1 MRTKHLLYTMAL
13 ASVFAACTQDEFVTE
28 SGNSNPLEGRKSLG
42 KITLV
47 EPEAAST
54 RWAVEDW
61 YKITPEVGDGFSY
74 LLVDD
79 PLTGLAGQH
88 EYPIDNYQLID
99 QIHTNYVFKLGA
111 QGWTSD
117 ANLVEGNYLLVGPD
131 QDVQNRKPV
140 EITLPAEQNLA
151 LGKDGKVDPLS
162 IIKEFNESGN
172 PIYIGHRFL
181 SEGSDYNNKLPARYH
196 IFAYPEITVKNSA
209 PAGATEVPR
218 VVKVVL
224 KSADETRPFVIN
236 APLDNVKAAKALTN
250 ESFEAAGID
259 TKDQYVVGAW
269 EGYMNDTLGIN
280 KKDLMVEQ
288 KFDKTQKVNQQP
300 IPADAT
306 YEVTDRA
313 TGMKWSTF
321 KYNKG
326 LGGSTSDL
334 LAEQPTSVSPYIV
347 INMPGE
353 GVDLKAQESF
363 KFNAIIPAGQYNMD
377 ENLIIYAVL
386 SNGEVWKK
394 DMKSN
399 NELVNINP
407 GKRYPQEDYNG
418 TEVRNEKGMYFT
430 IDVYNVSDGVSEYEK
445 VPADEL
451 PGIGDADAVMTTEE
465 LVEALA
471 KESSTTTKNIT
482 IGGKNVVYDQRAEQ
496 ALANNNAQIVNI
508 LGHIKIEG
516 AEDKALTINS
526 KVSFADAVINKG
538 TVVFNSTTATLG
550 TVLVGKDATFE
561 LRNAGMIDTDND
573 DTPDAYTAE
582 IHNAGTLKLYSKSFA
597 NVYNY
602 ETLEVYK
609 DVRDANIK
617 STDHACT
624 DDAEHQRIISEAV
637 KLTPSVDLKA
647 VNLGGGQYDLGKFTV
662 NEANL
667 DYPIVVESVDKDH
680 VAELELGT
688 NVTIVKNGK
697 IENNGKISN
706 SASTL
711 TVANGLGET
720 LTNGVNGNIES
731 AVIIEGASH
740 TLAQLAAPGVPA
752 ADYKE
757 AATVTN
763 SGKMDAVTVNG
774 KLVMKSG
781 SRVKTVEMALGAN
794 GEIDNTDKGVIET
807 INNDE
812 VTVFAEFTSLDLS
825 TENAREAATN
835 KIKGYTSSYKVEVI
849 RLTGAMSL
857 GNGSWND
864 FKKTGNTITE
874 IEFAEN
880 SSANMGDGTFETDFN
895 ISVSAPDIEWN
906 GNRTDSSRFNTTGTA
921 SRKQYV
927 DTENGRK
934 VAKSGNV
941 VFNNCDSSKENDL
954 KL

>member
-28 SGNSNPLEGRKSLG
+28 GGNSNPLEGRKSLG

-61 YKITPEVGDGFSY
+61 YKITPEIGDGFSY

-88 EYPIDNYQLID
+88 EYPIDNYVLVD
-99 QIHTNYVFKLGA
+99 RIHTNYVFKLGA
-111 QGWTSD
+111 QGWTND
-117 ANLVEGNYLLVGPD
+117 ANLVEGNYLLVGPA
-131 QDVQNRKPV
+131 QNVQNRKPV
-140 EITLPAEQNLA
+140 EVTLPAEQNLTV
-151 LGKDGKVDPLS
+151 GTDGKVDPLS
-162 IIKEFNESGN
+162 IIKEFNKSGY

-181 SEGSDYNNKLPARYH
+181 SEGSKYNNVLPARYH

-224 KSADETRPFVIN
+224 KSEDETKPFVIN
-236 APLDNVKAAKALTN
+236 APLDNENAAKVLTN

-306 YEVTDRA
+306 YEVTDRK

-363 KFNAIIPAGQYNMD
+363 KFNAIIPAGSYDMTED
-377 ENLIIYAVL
+377 LIIYAVL
-386 SNGEVWKK
+386 SNGDVWKK
-394 DMKSN
+394 KVNSN
-399 NELVNINP
+399 NKEININP

-418 TEVRNEKGMYFT
+418 TEVRAEKGLYFT

-445 VPADEL
+445 VDASQL

-465 LVEALA
+465 LVAALA
-471 KESSTTTKNIT
+471 EKSSTTTKNIT
-482 IGGKNVVYDQRAEQ
+482 IGGKNVVYDQRAED

-516 AEDKALTINS
+516 GEKEALTINS

-550 TVLVGKDATFE
+550 TVLVGKDATLE
-561 LRNAGMIDTDND
+561 LRDAGFGIDSDNNG
-573 DTPDAYTAE
+573 TLDAYSAE
-582 IHNAGTLKLYSKSFA
+582 IHNAGTLKLYSTDFA
-597 NVYNY
+597 KVYNY
-602 ETLEVYK
+602 ETLEVYT
-609 DVRDANIK
+609 DVTKAEI
-617 STDHACT
+617 TTEDHACS
-624 DDAEHQRIISEAV
+624 DNQHIISAAV
-637 KLTPSVDLKA
+637 NLTPSVNVKYQVLADDTFVPGVYK
-647 VNLGGGQYDLGKFTV
+647 V

-667 DYPIVVESVDKDH
+667 DYPIVVESLDKTN
-680 VAELELGT
+680 VAKLVLGK

-697 IENNGKISN
+697 IENNGKISSDN
-706 SASTL
+706 SETL
-711 TVANGLGET
+711 TVQNGLGET
-720 LTNGVNGNIES
+720 LTNGVNGDIES
-731 AVIIEGASH
+731 EVIIEGASH
-740 TLAQLAAPGVPA
+740 TIAQLPVDEELYKAAA
-752 ADYKE
+752 Q
-757 AATVTN
+757 VTN
-763 SGKMDAVTVNG
+763 NGKMNKVQVDGQLILGAGSSIEGAVTQING
-774 KLVMKSG
+774 DMG
-781 SRVKTVEMALGAN
+781 Y
-794 GEIDNTDKGVIET
+794 IDNTNMGVIRGT
-807 INNDE
+807 
-812 VTVFAEFTSLDLS
+812 VTGNVEIYAIFPGLDLS
-825 TENAREAATN
+825 TPTAVQAAQD
-835 KIKGYTSSYKVEVI
+835 KINGYTESYKVAVA
-849 RLTGAMSL
+849 RLTGAVTIGNNDVTLNAGSTIKQLDFAKDSSL
-857 GNGSWND
+857 EIGDAVFTTSGITMAVSYENVQWNGNSAGTSKFNWSGMPAKKKEYVD
-864 FKKTGNTITE
+864 IEDGKYVKKTG
-874 IEFAEN
+874 
-880 SSANMGDGTFETDFN
+880 
-895 ISVSAPDIEWN
+895 
-906 GNRTDSSRFNTTGTA
+906 
-921 SRKQYV
+921 YV
-927 DTENGRK
+927 K
-934 VAKSGNV
+934 H
-941 VFNNCDSSKENDL
+941 NNCKDNTGL
-954 KL
+954 AQR

>member
-54 RWAVEDW
+54 RWTVDDW

-88 EYPIDNYQLID
+88 DYPIDNYVLVN

-140 EITLPAEQNLA
+140 EVTLPAEQNLTA
-151 LGKDGKVDPLS
+151 GTDGKVDPLS
-162 IIKEFNESGN
+162 IIKEFNESGY

-181 SEGSDYNNKLPARYH
+181 SEGSDYNNVLPARYH

-224 KSADETRPFVIN
+224 KSADEARPFVIN
-236 APLDNVKAAKALTN
+236 APLDNVKAAKVLTN

-259 TKDQYVVGAW
+259 TKDQYVVGTW

-306 YEVTDRA
+306 YEVTDR
-313 TGMKWSTF
+313 TSGMKWSTF
-321 KYNKG
+321 RYNKG

-334 LAEQPTSVSPYIV
+334 LADNPTSVSPYIV

-363 KFNAIIPAGQYNMD
+363 KFNAVIPAGKYNMN

-386 SNGEVWKK
+386 SNGEVWRKE
-394 DMKSN
+394 MKSN
-399 NELVNINP
+399 EEYVNINP

-418 TEVRNEKGMYFT
+418 TEVRPEKGMYFT

-445 VPADEL
+445 VPASEL
-451 PGIGDADAVMTTEE
+451 PGIGDADAVMTTNE
-465 LVEALA
+465 LIEALA
-471 KESSTTTKNIT
+471 EKSSTTTKNIT
-482 IGGKNVVYDQRAEQ
+482 IGGKDVVYDQRAEA
-496 ALANNNAQIVNI
+496 ALANNNAQVVNI
-508 LGHIKIEG
+508 LGHIKIDG
-516 AEDKALTINS
+516 GKDGLTINP
-526 KVSFADAVINKG
+526 KVSFADAAIDNG
-538 TVVFNSTTATLG
+538 TVVFNSDEATLG
-550 TVLVGKDATFE
+550 TVLVGKGATLE
-561 LRNAGMIDTDND
+561 LRDAGQDENNE
-573 DTPDAYTAE
+573 YTAE
-582 IHNAGTLKLYSKSFA
+582 IHNAGTLKLYSTDFA
-597 NVYNY
+597 KVYNY
-602 ETLEVYK
+602 ETLEVYT
-609 DVRDANIK
+609 DVTTAKI
-617 STDHACT
+617 TTEDHACS
-624 DDAEHQRIISEAV
+624 DNQHIISEAV
-637 KLTPSVDLKA
+637 NLTPSVDVKYQVLADDKFVA
-647 VNLGGGQYDLGKFTV
+647 GKYKVT
-662 NEANL
+662 ESEL
-667 DYPIVVESVDKDH
+667 DYPVVVESKDKDN
-680 VAELELGT
+680 VAELVLGAD
-688 NVTIVKNGK
+688 VKIVKNGSIK
-697 IENNGKISN
+697 NNGKIISDKG
-706 SASTL
+706 SKTL
-711 TVANGLGET
+711 TVARGLGET
-720 LTNGVNGNIES
+720 LTNGVNGDIKS
-731 AVIIEGASH
+731 AVVIEGASH
-740 TLAQLAAPGVPA
+740 TLAQLDAPGVPA

-763 SGKMDAVTVNG
+763 SGKMDVVTVDG
-774 KLVMKSG
+774 KLIMKSG
-781 SRVKTVEMALGAN
+781 SRVKTVEMTSN
-794 GEIDNTDKGVIET
+794 KDGEIDNTDQGVIET
-807 INNDE
+807 INNND

-825 TENAREAATN
+825 TANAREAATD

-864 FKKTGNTITE
+864 FKKTGNTITD
-874 IEFAEN
+874 IEFAEG
-880 SSANMGDGTFETDFN
+880 SSLNMGDGTFETDLN

-906 GNRTDSSRFNTTGTA
+906 GNRTDSSHFNTTGTA
-921 SRKQYV
+921 SKKKYV
-927 DTENGRK
+927 DTKNGIK
-934 VAKSGNV
+934 VAKEGNV
-941 VFNNCDSSKENDL
+941 VFNNCDSNKQSSLE
-954 KL
+954 

>member
-28 SGNSNPLEGRKSLG
+28 GGNSNPLEGRKSLG

-54 RWAVEDW
+54 RWTVDSW
-61 YKITPEVGDGFSY
+61 YEIKPEVGDGFSY

-140 EITLPAEQNLA
+140 EVTLPAEQNLA

-162 IIKEFNESGN
+162 IIKEFNESGY

-181 SEGSDYNNKLPARYH
+181 SEGSDYNNVLPARYH
-196 IFAYPEITVKNSA
+196 IFAYPEITVQNSA

-224 KSADETRPFVIN
+224 KSADEARPFVIN
-236 APLDNVKAAKALTN
+236 APLDNVKAAKVLTN

-259 TKDQYVVGAW
+259 TKDQYVVGDW
-269 EGYMNDTLGIN
+269 EGYMNDFLGIN

-306 YEVTDRA
+306 YEVTDRT
-313 TGMKWSTF
+313 TGKKWSTF
-321 KYNKG
+321 RYNKG

-334 LAEQPTSVSPYIV
+334 LADHPTSVSPYIV

-363 KFNAIIPAGQYNMD
+363 KFNAVIPAGMYNMK

-394 DMKSN
+394 EMKSN
-399 NELVNINP
+399 EKFVNINP

-418 TEVRNEKGMYFT
+418 TEVRTEKGMYFT
-430 IDVYNVSDGVSEYEK
+430 IDVYNVSDGVSEYVK
-445 VPADEL
+445 VPASEL

-465 LVEALA
+465 LIAALG
-471 KESSTTTKNIT
+471 ENSSTTTKNIT
-482 IGGKNVVYDQRAEQ
+482 IGGKDVVYDQRAED

-538 TVVFNSTTATLG
+538 TVAFNSEEATLG

-561 LRNAGMIDTDND
+561 LKEAKEAKNIYNVGK
-573 DTPDAYTAE
+573 
-582 IHNAGTLKLYSKSFA
+582 LKLYTENFVK
-597 NVYNY
+597 VYNY
-602 ETLEVYK
+602 ETLEVYT
-609 DVRDANIK
+609 DVTAGSGVIK
-617 STDHACT
+617 NGYDECG
-624 DDAEHQRIISEAV
+624 DQNEIISDPI
-637 KLTPSVDLKA
+637 KLTPSVDLK
-647 VNLGGGQYDLGKFTV
+647 VVDLGNNSYDHGVYSIKGEL
-662 NEANL
+662 N
-667 DYPIVVESVDKDH
+667 YPIVVERLNKDEA
-680 VAELELGT
+680 AELEIAE
-688 NVTIVKNGK
+688 NVTIEKDGK
-697 IENNGKISN
+697 ITN
-706 SASTL
+706 SGNITGTGTL
-711 TVANGLGET
+711 TVARGLGET
-720 LTNGVNGNIES
+720 LTNNVNGKIECS
-731 AVIIEGASH
+731 VVIEGASH
-740 TLAQLAAPGVPA
+740 TLAQLTAPGVDA
-752 ADYKE
+752 GYYKE

-763 SGKMDAVTVNG
+763 SGEMKEVTVDG

-781 SRVKTVEMALGAN
+781 SRVETVNMTAGVN

-807 INNDE
+807 INNND

-825 TENAREAATN
+825 TANARKAATD
-835 KIKGYTSSYKVEVI
+835 KIKGYTSSYRVEVI
-849 RLTGAMSL
+849 RLTGEMSL
-857 GNGSWND
+857 GNGSWDD
-864 FKKTGNTITE
+864 FKKTTGNSITE
-874 IEFAEN
+874 IEFAEG

-895 ISVSAPDIEWN
+895 ISVSAAGIEWN
-906 GNRTDSSRFNTTGTA
+906 GNREESSKFKTTGTKT
-921 SRKQYV
+921 RKEYV
-927 DTENGRK
+927 ADESGKK
-934 VAKSGNV
+934 VAKEGYID
-941 VFNNCDSSKENDL
+941 FIKCEEITEL
-954 KL
+954 AE

>member
-54 RWAVEDW
+54 RWTVEDW

-88 EYPIDNYQLID
+88 EYPIDNYQLIN

-117 ANLVEGNYLLVGPD
+117 ANLVEGNYLLVGPA
-131 QDVQNRKPV
+131 QNVQNRKPV
-140 EITLPAEQNLA
+140 EVTLPAEQNLTA
-151 LGKDGKVDPLS
+151 GTDGKVDPLS
-162 IIKEFNESGN
+162 IIKEFNKSGY

-181 SEGSDYNNKLPARYH
+181 SEGSKYNNVLPARYH

-224 KSADETRPFVIN
+224 KSEDETKPFVIN
-236 APLDNVKAAKALTN
+236 APLDNENAAKVLTN

-306 YEVTDRA
+306 YEVTDRK

-321 KYNKG
+321 RYNKG

-363 KFNAIIPAGQYNMD
+363 KFNAIIPAGSYDMTED
-377 ENLIIYAVL
+377 LIIYAVL
-386 SNGEVWKK
+386 SNGDVWKK
-394 DMKSN
+394 KVNSN
-399 NELVNINP
+399 NKEININP

-418 TEVRNEKGMYFT
+418 TEVRAEKGLYFT

-445 VPADEL
+445 VDASQL

-465 LVEALA
+465 LVAALA
-471 KESSTTTKNIT
+471 EKSSTTTKNIT
-482 IGGKNVVYDQRAEQ
+482 IGGKNVVYDQRAED

-516 AEDKALTINS
+516 AEDKALNINS

-538 TVVFNSTTATLG
+538 TVVFDSKTATLG
-550 TVLVGKDATFE
+550 TVLVGKGATLE
-561 LRNAGMIDTDND
+561 LRNAGKEGSN
-573 DTPDAYTAE
+573 YTAE
-582 IHNAGTLKLYSKSFA
+582 IHNAGTLKLYEAAFA

-602 ETLEVYK
+602 ETLEVYN
-609 DVRDANIK
+609 DVQNANITN
-617 STDHACT
+617 SEHACS
-624 DDAEHQRIISEAV
+624 DRDEIISEAV
-637 KLTPSVDLKA
+637 NLTPSVDIKYQVLADKTF
-647 VNLGGGQYDLGKFTV
+647 VPGKYKV
-662 NEANL
+662 SESEL
-667 DYPIVVESVDKDH
+667 DYPIVVESLDKDKF
-680 VAELELGT
+680 AELILGDD
-688 NVTIVKNGK
+688 VTIVKNGSIK
-697 IENNGKISN
+697 NNGKITS
-706 SASTL
+706 SASETL
-711 TVANGLGET
+711 TVACGLGET
-720 LTNGVNGNIES
+720 LTNGVNGVIDSKVIIES
-731 AVIIEGASH
+731 ANYLLSTVGAGKDIPTDYKAAAEVTNNGILNNVKVDGKLTMGAGSRINGTIEAEIQTEGEINNTAMGVIVG
-740 TLAQLAAPGVPA
+740 TPAPGVKVYA
-752 ADYKE
+752 VFNGLNLTNDDAIEAEQKAINAYQNYK
-757 AATVTN
+757 
-763 SGKMDAVTVNG
+763 VN
-774 KLVMKSG
+774 LI
-781 SRVKTVEMALGAN
+781 RLN
-794 GEIDNTDKGVIET
+794 GEVKVG
-807 INNDE
+807 DE
-812 VTVFAEFTSLDLS
+812 DVTF
-825 TENAREAATN
+825 
-835 KIKGYTSSYKVEVI
+835 G
-849 RLTGAMSL
+849 
-857 GNGSWND
+857 
-864 FKKTGNTITE
+864 KTGIYGGTGIE
-874 IEFAEN
+874 IEFAAG
-880 SSANMGDGTFETDFN
+880 SSLSIGFATLTSDLD
-895 ISVSAPDIEWN
+895 ISVSAPAIQWN
-906 GNRTDSSRFNTTGTA
+906 GKTETDSSFSLTGSNGGKRLYLDYETGKVA
-921 SRKQYV
+921 EGYV
-927 DTENGRK
+927 D
-934 VAKSGNV
+934 
-941 VFNNCDSSKENDL
+941 FNNCAKVPGLAEN
-954 KL
+954 

>member
-54 RWAVEDW
+54 RWTVDSW
-61 YKITPEVGDGFSY
+61 YEIKPEVGDGFSY

-117 ANLVEGNYLLVGPD
+117 ANLVEGNYLLVGPA
-131 QDVQNRKPV
+131 QNVQNRKPV
-140 EITLPAEQNLA
+140 EVTLPAEQNLTA
-151 LGKDGKVDPLS
+151 GTDGKVDPLS
-162 IIKEFNESGN
+162 IIKEFNESGY

-181 SEGSDYNNKLPARYH
+181 SEGSKYNNVLPARYH
-196 IFAYPEITVKNSA
+196 IFAYPEITVANSA

-224 KSADETRPFVIN
+224 KSENPDMPFVIN
-236 APLDNVKAAKALTN
+236 APLDNENAARVLTN

-280 KKDLMVEQ
+280 KKELTVGQ

-306 YEVTDRA
+306 YEVTDPTTKA
-313 TGMKWSTF
+313 KWSYF

-326 LGGSTSDL
+326 LGGNTSDL
-334 LAEQPTSVSPYIV
+334 LADEPTSVSPYIV

-353 GVDLKAQESF
+353 GVDLKAGESF
-363 KFNAIIPAGQYNMD
+363 KFNAIIPAGSYDMTED
-377 ENLIIYAVL
+377 LIIYAVL
-386 SNGEVWKK
+386 SNGDVWKK
-394 DMKSN
+394 KVNSN
-399 NELVNINP
+399 NKAVNINP

-418 TEVRNEKGMYFT
+418 TEVRDEKGLYFT
-430 IDVYNVSDGVSEYEK
+430 IDVYNVSDGVSEYVK
-445 VPADEL
+445 VDASEL

-465 LVEALA
+465 LVAALA
-471 KESSTTTKNIT
+471 EKSSTTTKNIT
-482 IGGKNVVYDQRAEQ
+482 IGGKNVVYDQRAED

-516 AEDKALTINS
+516 AEDKALNINS
-526 KVSFADAVINKG
+526 KVSFDDAVINKG

-550 TVLVGKDATFE
+550 TVLVGKNATLE
-561 LRNAGMIDTDND
+561 LRNAFGTDTDGDNVVD
-573 DTPDAYTAE
+573 KWTAT
-582 IHNAGTLKLYSKSFA
+582 IHNAGTLKLYTPAFA
-597 NVYNY
+597 NLYNY
-602 ETLEVYK
+602 ETLEVYGK
-609 DVRDANIK
+609 AAKANIFN
-617 STDHACT
+617 SEHSCSDNV
-624 DDAEHQRIISEAV
+624 EHQRIISEAV

-647 VNLGGGQYDLGKFTV
+647 VHLGGDDYLLGEYTV
-662 NEANL
+662 KDENL
-667 DYPIVVESVDKDH
+667 FYPITVESVDKNH
-680 VAELELGT
+680 MAKLTLGAD
-688 NVTIVKNGK
+688 VKIVKNGSIK
-697 IENNGKISN
+697 NNGKISG
-706 SASTL
+706 SEL

-720 LTNGVNGNIES
+720 LTNGVNGDIES

-781 SRVKTVEMALGAN
+781 SRVKTVEMASGAN

-857 GNGSWND
+857 GNGSWSD
-864 FKKTGNTITE
+864 FKKTGNSITE

-880 SSANMGDGTFETDFN
+880 SSANMGDGTFVTDFN

-906 GNRTDSSRFNTTGTA
+906 GNRTDSSHFNTTGTA

-941 VFNNCDSSKENDL
+941 VFNNCNSSKENDL

>member
-54 RWAVEDW
+54 RWTVDSW
-61 YKITPEVGDGFSY
+61 YEIKPEVGDGFSY

-140 EITLPAEQNLA
+140 EVTLPAEQNLA

-162 IIKEFNESGN
+162 IIKEFNESGY

-181 SEGSDYNNKLPARYH
+181 SEGSDYNNVLPARYH
-196 IFAYPEITVKNSA
+196 IFAYPEITVQNSA

-224 KSADETRPFVIN
+224 KSADEARPFVIN
-236 APLDNVKAAKALTN
+236 APLDNVKAAKVLTN

-259 TKDQYVVGAW
+259 TKDQYVVGDW
-269 EGYMNDTLGIN
+269 EGYMNDFLGIN

-306 YEVTDRA
+306 YEVTDRT
-313 TGMKWSTF
+313 TGKKWSTF
-321 KYNKG
+321 RYNKG

-334 LAEQPTSVSPYIV
+334 LADHPTSVSPYIV

-363 KFNAIIPAGQYNMD
+363 KFNAVIPAGMYNMN

-394 DMKSN
+394 EMKSN
-399 NELVNINP
+399 EKFVNINP

-418 TEVRNEKGMYFT
+418 TEVRTEKGMYFT
-430 IDVYNVSDGVSEYEK
+430 IDVYNVSDGVSEYVK
-445 VPADEL
+445 VPASEL
-451 PGIGDADAVMTTEE
+451 PGIGDADAVMTAEG
-465 LVEALA
+465 LIAALGENA
-471 KESSTTTKNIT
+471 STTTKNIT
-482 IGGKNVVYDQRAEQ
+482 IGGKNVVYDQRAED

-538 TVVFNSTTATLG
+538 TVVFNSDEATLG
-550 TVLVGKDATFE
+550 TVLVGKGATLE
-561 LRNAGMIDTDND
+561 LRRAGQDENNK
-573 DTPDAYTAE
+573 YTAE
-582 IHNAGTLKLYSKSFA
+582 IHNAGTLKLYSDAFA

-602 ETLEVYK
+602 KNLEVYN
-609 DVRDANIK
+609 DVVDANITN
-617 STDHACT
+617 SYRVCT
-624 DDAEHQRIISEAV
+624 DNQEIISDIVELQPEVDV
-637 KLTPSVDLKA
+637 KYVDL
-647 VNLGGGQYDLGKFTV
+647 GGNKYQFGKYKVTEEEL
-662 NEANL
+662 N
-667 DYPIVVESVDKDH
+667 YPIVVTGVDKTKK
-680 VAELELGT
+680 AEIVLGT
-688 NVTIVKNGK
+688 DVTIVKNGS
-697 IENNGKISN
+697 IENNGTIS
-706 SASTL
+706 SKDDKTL

-720 LTNGVNGNIES
+720 LTNGVNGTIS
-731 AVIIEGASH
+731 SKVIIEGASD
-740 TLAQLAAPGVPA
+740 LLQDMNVGDKLP
-752 ADYKE
+752 ADYEK
-757 AATVTN
+757 AAKVTN
-763 SGKMDAVTVNG
+763 NGDMMDVQVDGILVLAKGSHVNGAVTA
-774 KLVMKSG
+774 SA
-781 SRVKTVEMALGAN
+781 KTE
-794 GEIDNTDKGVIET
+794 GEIINTDMGYIKNNVAAGVK
-807 INNDE
+807 
-812 VTVFAEFTSLDLS
+812 VVAEYKSLDMRKNVNMTDL
-825 TENAREAATN
+825 
-835 KIKGYTSSYKVEVI
+835 KGEMKAYVNNYRVNVI
-849 RLTGAMSL
+849 RLTGAVTMDDTNRQL
-857 GNGSWND
+857 MKTEVGSNV
-864 FKKTGNTITE
+864 TL
-874 IEFAEN
+874 EFAQN
-880 SSANMGDGTFETDFN
+880 SSLTIGIATLKSDLNVIVTGKD
-895 ISVSAPDIEWN
+895 VQWN
-906 GNRTDSSRFNTTGTA
+906 GADDLRSEFDLTN
-921 SRKQYV
+921 
-927 DTENGRK
+927 
-934 VAKSGNV
+934 VAKGKYIDGDNVAEGNV
-941 VFNNCDSSKENDL
+941 VFNDCAEVVDL
-954 KL
+954 K

>member
-54 RWAVEDW
+54 RWTVEDW

-88 EYPIDNYQLID
+88 EYPIDNYQLIN

-117 ANLVEGNYLLVGPD
+117 ANLVEGNYLLVGPA
-131 QDVQNRKPV
+131 QNVQNRKPV
-140 EITLPAEQNLA
+140 EVTLPAEQNLTA
-151 LGKDGKVDPLS
+151 GTDGKVDPLS
-162 IIKEFNESGN
+162 IIKEFNKSGY

-181 SEGSDYNNKLPARYH
+181 SEGSKYNNVLPARYH

-224 KSADETRPFVIN
+224 KSEDETKPFVIN
-236 APLDNVKAAKALTN
+236 APLDNENAAKVLTN

-306 YEVTDRA
+306 YEVTDRE

-321 KYNKG
+321 RYNKG

-363 KFNAIIPAGQYNMD
+363 KFNAIIPAGSYDMTED
-377 ENLIIYAVL
+377 LIIYAVL
-386 SNGEVWKK
+386 SNGDVWKK
-394 DMKSN
+394 KVNSN
-399 NELVNINP
+399 NKEININP

-418 TEVRNEKGMYFT
+418 TEVRAEKGLYFT

-445 VPADEL
+445 VDASQL

-465 LVEALA
+465 LVAALA
-471 KESSTTTKNIT
+471 EKSSTTTKNIT
-482 IGGKNVVYDQRAEQ
+482 IGGKNVVYDQRAED

-516 AEDKALTINS
+516 GEKEALTINS

-550 TVLVGKDATFE
+550 TVLVGKDATLE
-561 LRNAGMIDTDND
+561 LRNAFGTDTNGD
-573 DTPDAYTAE
+573 DEVDKWTAT
-582 IHNAGTLKLYSKSFA
+582 IHNAGTLKLYKPAFA
-597 NVYNY
+597 TLYNY
-602 ETLEVYK
+602 ETLEVYGK
-609 DVRDANIK
+609 AAEANIFN
-617 STDHACT
+617 SEHSCSDNV
-624 DDAEHQRIISEAV
+624 EHQRIISEAV

-647 VNLGGGQYDLGKFTV
+647 VHLGGNDYLLGEYTV
-662 NEANL
+662 KDENL
-667 DYPIVVESVDKDH
+667 FYPITVESVDKNH
-680 VAELELGT
+680 MAELKLGA
-688 NVTIVKNGK
+688 NVKIVKGGK
-697 IENNGKISN
+697 IENNGEISS
-706 SASTL
+706 SAFETL

-720 LTNGVNGNIES
+720 LTNGVNGNIKS
-731 AVIIEGASH
+731 KVIIEGASH
-740 TLAQLAAPGVPA
+740 LLSTLGKGTEIP
-752 ADYKE
+752 ADYK
-757 AATVTN
+757 AAAQVTN
-763 SGKMDAVTVNG
+763 NGILKDVMVDG
-774 KLVMKSG
+774 KLIMGTG
-781 SRVKTVEMALGAN
+781 SRITGTIDNAGSATE
-794 GEIDNTDKGVIET
+794 GEIDNTGRGYIESNVPAIVKVVAEYKSLNMDK
-807 INNDE
+807 
-812 VTVFAEFTSLDLS
+812 
-825 TENAREAATN
+825 NADMVELKADMKAYATN
-835 KIKGYTSSYKVEVI
+835 YKVTVI
-849 RLTGAMSL
+849 RLTGAVTMDDTNRQLMESEVGDVTL
-857 GNGSWND
+857 
-864 FKKTGNTITE
+864 
-874 IEFAEN
+874 EFAQN
-880 SSANMGDGTFETDFN
+880 SSLTIGYANLKSDL
-895 ISVSAPDIEWN
+895 DITVTGKDIQWN
-906 GNRTDSSRFNTTGTA
+906 GAQKGRSTFNMTGQPSKGLYIDNETG
-921 SRKQYV
+921 
-927 DTENGRK
+927 E
-934 VAKSGNV
+934 VAEGNV
-941 VFNNCDSSKENDL
+941 VFDNCDVVAGLE
-954 KL
+954 

>member
-54 RWAVEDW
+54 RWTVDSW
-61 YKITPEVGDGFSY
+61 YEIKPEVGDGFSY

-140 EITLPAEQNLA
+140 EVTLPAEQNLA

-162 IIKEFNESGN
+162 IIKEFNESGY

-181 SEGSDYNNKLPARYH
+181 SEGSDYNNVLPARYH
-196 IFAYPEITVKNSA
+196 IFAYPEITVQNSA

-224 KSADETRPFVIN
+224 KSADEARPFVIN
-236 APLDNVKAAKALTN
+236 APLDNVKAAKVLTN

-259 TKDQYVVGAW
+259 TKDQYVVGDW
-269 EGYMNDTLGIN
+269 EGYMNDFLGIN

-306 YEVTDRA
+306 YEVTDRT
-313 TGMKWSTF
+313 TGKKWSTF
-321 KYNKG
+321 RYNKG

-334 LAEQPTSVSPYIV
+334 LADHPTSVSPYIV

-363 KFNAIIPAGQYNMD
+363 KFNAVIPAGMYNMK

-394 DMKSN
+394 EMKSN
-399 NELVNINP
+399 EKFVNINP

-418 TEVRNEKGMYFT
+418 TEVRTEKGMYFT
-430 IDVYNVSDGVSEYEK
+430 IDVYNVSDGVSEYVK
-445 VPADEL
+445 VPASEL

-465 LVEALA
+465 LIAALG
-471 KESSTTTKNIT
+471 ENSSTTTKNIT
-482 IGGKNVVYDQRAEQ
+482 IGGKDVVYDQRAED

-538 TVVFNSTTATLG
+538 TVAFNSEEATLG

-561 LRNAGMIDTDND
+561 LKEAKEAKNIYNVGK
-573 DTPDAYTAE
+573 
-582 IHNAGTLKLYSKSFA
+582 LKLYTENFVK
-597 NVYNY
+597 VYNY
-602 ETLEVYK
+602 ETLEVYT
-609 DVRDANIK
+609 DVTAGSGVIK
-617 STDHACT
+617 NGYDECG
-624 DDAEHQRIISEAV
+624 DQNEIISDPI
-637 KLTPSVDLKA
+637 KLTPSVDLK
-647 VNLGGGQYDLGKFTV
+647 VVDLGNNSYDHGVYSIKGEL
-662 NEANL
+662 N
-667 DYPIVVESVDKDH
+667 YPIVVERLNKDEA
-680 VAELELGT
+680 AELEIAE
-688 NVTIVKNGK
+688 NVTIEKDGK
-697 IENNGKISN
+697 ITN
-706 SASTL
+706 SGNITGTGTL
-711 TVANGLGET
+711 TVARGLGET
-720 LTNGVNGNIES
+720 LTNNVNGKIECS
-731 AVIIEGASH
+731 VVIEGASH
-740 TLAQLAAPGVPA
+740 TLAQLTAPGVDA
-752 ADYKE
+752 GYYKE

-763 SGKMDAVTVNG
+763 SGEMKEVTVDG

-781 SRVKTVEMALGAN
+781 SRVETVNMTAGVN

-807 INNDE
+807 INNND

-825 TENAREAATN
+825 TANARKAATD
-835 KIKGYTSSYKVEVI
+835 KIKGYTSSYRVEVI
-849 RLTGAMSL
+849 RLTGEMSL
-857 GNGSWND
+857 GNGSWDD
-864 FKKTGNTITE
+864 FKKTTGNSITE
-874 IEFAEN
+874 IEFAEG

-895 ISVSAPDIEWN
+895 ISVSAAGIEWN
-906 GNRTDSSRFNTTGTA
+906 GNREESSKFKTTGTKT
-921 SRKQYV
+921 RKEYV
-927 DTENGRK
+927 ADESGKK
-934 VAKSGNV
+934 VAKEGYID
-941 VFNNCDSSKENDL
+941 FIKCEEITEL
-954 KL
+954 AE